1 MRIREYLK
9 LARSFNAVLTGIS
22 PVMGA
27 LAMQQYDLTVLF
39 LLFLI
44 GFLGHTYGF
53 VLNDIVDY
61 KIDKSSKEIK
71 DRPLLSGTI
80 SLKNAK
86 IFAYLSLL
94 GSLVIASLLAYITQ
108 IFMPLILLVISG
120 SFITLYNLI
129 SKKYPFTD
137 IFVSLGIFFLIL
149 YGSFTVEGTF
159 SSLTAWVWFICL
171 LGSIQTFFMQVVAGG
186 MKDVENDYKKGAHTL
201 AIKLGVRIKNKKLK
215 VSSAFKTL
223 AFSIQLFNI
232 VVVFLPF
239 FIILNVRSPTLFNLF
254 QWISIGVVS
263 VLMFYLSYKLLFMK
277 EFKRMKARKFIG
289 SHYIINFALAPILLM
304 SLNPWAGLLV
314 FFPAVGFILSNV
326 ILHGT
331 ILQPKTM

>member
-1 MRIREYLK
+1 MKIREYLK

-27 LAMQQYDLTVLF
+27 LAMQQYDLTMLL

-86 IFAYLSLL
+86 LFAYLSLL
-94 GSLVIASLLAYITQ
+94 FCLVIASFLAYVTQ
-108 IFMPLILLVISG
+108 IYIPLVLLVISG

-137 IFVSLGIFFLIL
+137 VFVSLGIFFLIL
-149 YGSFTVEGTF
+149 YGAYTVEGTF
-159 SSLTAWVWFICL
+159 SSLTGWVWFICL

-201 AIKLGVRIKNKKLK
+201 AIKMGVRITQGKLH
-215 VSSAFKTL
+215 VSSAFKIL

-239 FIILNVRSPTLFNLF
+239 FILLNIQSPSLLTVF
-254 QWISIGVVS
+254 QWIGIGVVS
-263 VLMFYLSYKLLFMK
+263 LLMFYLSYRLLFMK
-277 EFKRMKARKFIG
+277 EFNRMKARKFIG
-289 SHYIINFALAPILLM
+289 SYYITNFALAPILLM
-304 SLNPWAGLLV
+304 SLNLWAGLIIFL
-314 FFPAVGFILSNV
+314 PALGFILSNV

-331 ILQPKTM
+331 VLQPKTM

>member
-86 IFAYLSLL
+86 IFAYLSLIGCL
-94 GSLVIASLLAYITQ
+94 IIASFLAYTTQ
-108 IFMPLILLVISG
+108 IFIPLFLLVISG

-201 AIKLGVRIKNKKLK
+201 AIKLGVRIKNGKLK
-215 VSSAFKTL
+215 VSSAFKIL

-239 FIILNVRSPTLFNLF
+239 FIILNVRSPTLLNLF
-254 QWISIGVVS
+254 QWSSIGVVS

-277 EFKRMKARKFIG
+277 EFNRMKARKFIG
-289 SHYIINFALAPILLM
+289 SYYITNFALAPILLM
-304 SLNPWAGLLV
+304 SLNPWAGLIV
-314 FFPAVGFILSNV
+314 FFPAIGFILSNV